1 MYIYIHNTYIVE
13 CLWEFISFDDCS
25 ARSLEIFHP
34 NRSRRSLWS
43 SRDRELQR
51 EKRRRALLWNATTQ
65 IVPSKGEADLRCNRT
80 CVTDVWLFASCST
93 HFQGHRAAE
102 RRGLFCVCPV
112 VRMIEFFPRFL
123 DRFTFCLDHSWAIIK
138 DPKIQRQRRKRSRRM
153 PFGPFVLRT
162 TRCRRVRFQICQEKK
177 EAKEAPPPDSQPVQA
192 LQAVIFE
199 CLTVWLC
206 SLSQTHK
213 VLANVVVDS
222 VQIILFPDLSEIYSK
237 AGNKREKPI
246 EKAGYLCA
254 WCAGVFMVFKHDFW
268 YSILCIPLHFV
279 AFEEEAFTV
288 LTDRRCRNTNWIQS
302 AYRFRGRRHRHHS
315 HEETQLGAEET
326 HLLQTR
332 ACSSKFSRNQ
342 RCLIWIQVSIAFYV
356 PFYLCL
362 HDPLNVTFV
371 YMYICADPSRL
382 HVDSRSG
389 PSEPPRGHPPPFGA
403 RTRKTS
409 QNERCKATRL
419 SNAFKSKKNEIQC
432 GQMWSIWIGL
442 NRFCMTLCCQ

>member
-1 MYIYIHNTYIVE
+1 M
-13 CLWEFISFDDCS
+13 S
-25 ARSLEIFHP
+25 
-34 NRSRRSLWS
+34 
-43 SRDRELQR
+43 
-51 EKRRRALLWNATTQ
+51 
-65 IVPSKGEADLRCNRT
+65 
-80 CVTDVWLFASCST
+80 
-93 HFQGHRAAE
+93 
-102 RRGLFCVCPV
+102 
-112 VRMIEFFPRFL
+112 
-123 DRFTFCLDHSWAIIK
+123 
-138 DPKIQRQRRKRSRRM
+138 
-153 PFGPFVLRT
+153 FGPFVLRT

-326 HLLQTR
+326 HLLQTC

-342 RCLIWIQVSIAFYV
+342 RCLIWMVFSVVKFLLHSMFHSISVSMI
-356 PFYLCL
+356 LW
-362 HDPLNVTFV
+362 T
-371 YMYICADPSRL
+371 SRL
-382 HVDSRSG
+382 CTCIYVLIPLGCTWTAGLVPPSHLEVIRLR
-389 PSEPPRGHPPPFGA
+389 SEPEHGKLRRMKDA
-403 RTRKTS
+403 RP
-409 QNERCKATRL
+409 QGFQML
-419 SNAFKSKKNEIQC
+419 SNQKKTRFNVVKC
-432 GQMWSIWIGL
+432 GQYESDWIG
-442 NRFCMTLCCQ
+442 FVWLCAANSNFKWF